1 MNTDTAMA
9 VGCAFAILS
18 YIVYRARSEWQRIPS
33 TCPDTV
39 TGIYRMEAVE
49 MFARVRDELPKDAEI
64 LSAVIHES
72 YNRMKARLL
81 DQYVW
86 DDRGHV
92 CLLYE
97 KEGGVVRARLDFC
110 EADRTWSYKPVK
122 AIQPRS
128 YATLEYAKSHAEI
141 DLIDSHWSWDTTV
154 RGAIVESLPF
164 LDDAAKESMARIRKV
179 LKIGGAR

>member
-1 MNTDTAMA
+1 MSAETV
-9 VGCAFAILS
+9 VGTVAG
-18 YIVYRARSEWQRIPS
+18 IVVLALIAYRIWLEGRRIPS